1 MKKKKKGFSVAETV
15 IVIAV
20 IAVLVAVAIPTASI
34 IGRRSRLSADAQAV
48 YDMNIV
54 LASMIAD
61 GSAPE
66 SPSEL
71 VAALIKNGFADFRPK
86 TKFHTFYWL
95 RSEEKIVLANE
106 DDVPVYPE
114 EYSGEVYSLENWFD
128 LEESA
133 GMPPAPT
140 APANLEAPKGPEV
153 YTVTVRRSGTS
164 SKIDFGIPSSAVE
177 GQPYRA
183 EILIPA
189 ELRKTHYLVKVT
201 ATMTDGDT
209 EHKFVIRSSGSKE
222 TFDMIFAHNEPAVL
236 DIPCVT
242 GDITVHVSIKEYR
255 TVTITGDDNL
265 TQKKLTVLCQKGMRL
280 TPIVLE
286 RLLLKEG
293 YQIASATATM
303 NGRDLGN
310 IYDKKNHTLISEY
323 ITVTNDIHIK
333 ITTEVKHWNV
343 KLVIKNNGGEVAA
356 DEKTVYY
363 PDNTCTFDL
372 KAILGTD
379 KFEVFHQYIYPTNL
393 PNYEKPA
400 IKYDPEGDTVTVTNP
415 KCDIT
420 IYYFVE
426 YTE

>member
-1 MKKKKKGFSVAETV
+1 MKRERTGFSVAETV

-34 IGRRSRLSADAQAV
+34 IGRRARLSADAQAV

-71 VAALIKNGFADFRPK
+71 VAALIKNGFAEFRPK

-95 RSEEKIVLANE
+95 RDEKRIVLANE

-114 EYSGEVYSLENWFD
+114 EYSGEVYSLESWFD

-133 GMPPAPT
+133 GKLPAPT
-140 APANLEAPKGPEV
+140 APANLEATKDPEI

-189 ELRKTHYLVKVT
+189 ELRTTHHLVKVT

-209 EHKFVIRSSGSKE
+209 EHKFVIRSSNSTE
-222 TFDMIFAHNEPAVL
+222 NFDMIFTPAVL

-242 GDITVHVSIKEYR
+242 GNITVHVSIKEFR
-255 TVTITGDDNL
+255 TVTITGDGNL
-265 TQKKLTVLCQKGMRL
+265 TQEKLTVHCQKGTRL
-280 TPIVLE
+280 SFTILE
-286 RLLLKEG
+286 QRLLKNG
-293 YQIASATATM
+293 YWLASATGTM
-303 NGRDLGN
+303 NGRDLGD
-310 IYDKKNHTLISEY
+310 IFDEKNHTLIREN
-323 ITVTNDIHIK
+323 IVVTNDIHINV
-333 ITTEVKHWNV
+333 TTELKHWNV

-356 DEKTVYY
+356 DERAIYF
-363 PDNTCTFDL
+363 PDNFCTFDL
-372 KAILGTD
+372 KSILGTD
-379 KFEVFHQYIYPTNL
+379 KFEVFHQYIYPSNL
-393 PNYEKPA
+393 NSYEKPV

-420 IYYFVE
+420 LYYFVE

>member
-114 EYSGEVYSLENWFD
+114 EYSGEVYNLENWFD

-140 APANLEAPKGPEV
+140 APANLEAPKAPEV

-177 GQPYRA
+177 GQPYHA

-189 ELRKTHYLVKVT
+189 ELRKTHFLVKVT

-209 EHKFVIRSSGSKE
+209 EHKFVVRSSDSTE
-222 TFDMIFAHNEPAVL
+222 TFNKIFAHDEPAVL

-242 GDITVHVSIKEYR
+242 GDITVHVSIKEYL
-255 TVTITGDDNL
+255 TVTITGDGNL
-265 TQKKLTVLCQKGMRL
+265 TREKLTVYCQKGMRL
-280 TPIVLE
+280 SFTTLE
-286 RLLLKEG
+286 HLLLKEG
-293 YQIASATATM
+293 YWLASATGTM
-303 NGRDLGN
+303 NGRDLGDIFDEN
-310 IYDKKNHTLISEY
+310 NHTLIRDN
-323 ITVTNDIHIK
+323 IVVTNDIHIK
-333 ITTEVKHWNV
+333 VTTELKHWNV

-356 DEKTVYY
+356 DERTVYY

-379 KFEVFHQYIYPTNL
+379 KFEVFHQYIYPTDL
-393 PNYEKPA
+393 PNYEKPT

>member
-34 IGRRSRLSADAQAV
+34 IGRRARLSADAQAV
-48 YDMNIV
+48 YEMNIV

-71 VAALIKNGFADFRPK
+71 VAALIKNGFSNFRPK

-106 DDVPVYPE
+106 DDVPIYPE

-140 APANLEAPKGPEV
+140 APAGIEAPKDPEV

-164 SKIDFGIPSSAVE
+164 SKIDFGIPTSAVE

-189 ELRKTHYLVKVT
+189 ELRKTHFLVKVT

-209 EHKFVIRSSGSKE
+209 EHKFVVRSSGSTE
-222 TFDMIFAHNEPAVL
+222 TLNMILAHDEPAVL

-255 TVTITGDDNL
+255 TVTITGDGNL
-265 TQKKLTVLCQKGMRL
+265 TQEKLTVLCQKGMRL
-280 TPIVLE
+280 TPSVLE
-286 RLLLKEG
+286 HMLLKEG

-343 KLVIKNNGGEVAA
+343 KLVIKNNGGEVAS
-356 DEKTVYY
+356 DERTVYY

-379 KFEVFHQYIYPTNL
+379 KFEVFHQYIYPTDL

-420 IYYFVE
+420 VYIFVK

>member
-1 MKKKKKGFSVAETV
+1 MKKKKKGFSAPETV

-34 IGRRSRLSADAQAV
+34 IGRRARLSADAQAV

-54 LASMIAD
+54 LASMIAN

-71 VAALIKNGFADFRPK
+71 VAILMKHGFADFRPK

-95 RSEEKIVLANE
+95 REEKRIVLANE
-106 DDVPVYPE
+106 DDIPVYPE
-114 EYSGEVYSLENWFD
+114 EYSGEVFNLESWFD

-140 APANLEAPKGPEV
+140 APAGLEAPKDPEV
-153 YTVTVRRSGTS
+153 YTVTVRRSGTA
-164 SKIDFGIPSSAVE
+164 SKIDFGIPTSAVE

-183 EILIPA
+183 EIIIPE
-189 ELRKTHYLVKVT
+189 ELRTTHYLVKVT

-209 EHKFVIRSSGSKE
+209 EHKFVIRSSNSTE
-222 TFDMIFAHNEPAVL
+222 TFDIVFAPNEPAVL

-242 GDITVHVSIKEYR
+242 GNITVHVSIKEFR
-255 TVTITGDDNL
+255 TVTITGDGNL
-265 TQKKLTVLCQKGMRL
+265 TQEKLTVHCQKGMRL
-280 TPIVLE
+280 SPSILE
-286 RLLLKEG
+286 RILLKEG
-293 YQIASATATM
+293 YWFASATATM
-303 NGRDLGN
+303 NGRDLGD
-310 IYDKKNHTLISEY
+310 IFDEKNHTINSELIV
-323 ITVTNDIHIK
+323 VTNDIHIK
-333 ITTEVKHWNV
+333 VTTEPKNWNV
-343 KLVIKNNGGEVAA
+343 KLVIKNNGGEVAS
-356 DEKTVYY
+356 DEITIHY
-363 PDNTCTFDL
+363 PDKACTFDL
-372 KAILGTD
+372 RSILGTD

-393 PNYEKPA
+393 REHEKPA
-400 IKYDPEGDTVTVTNP
+400 IKYDPEGDIVTVTNP

-420 IYYFVE
+420 VYFFVE